1 MSANLYQGIY
11 RGRCENDI
19 DTEGRGRIL
28 VSVADVGGKSI
39 LSWATPCLP
48 VSGMNM
54 GVFSVPP
61 KGSGVWVQF
70 ERGDTDFPVWLG
82 GYFARGEAPALAQNV
97 PPGVSGITMQTT
109 FGNGLVI
116 NDKPGGGILIQTAGG
131 SKIEIT
137 DMGITIS
144 SRDGAEIK
152 LAAGTVSI
160 NNNHLTIT

>member
-1 MSANLYQGIY
+1 MSEQQYHGIY
-11 RGRCENDI
+11 RGRVENNI
-19 DTEGRGRIL
+19 DPNQKGRVL
-28 VSVADVGGKSI
+28 VSVADVGGNSI
-39 LSWATPCLP
+39 LSWASPCLP

-54 GVFSVPP
+54 GMFTVPP
-61 KGSGVWVQF
+61 NGSGVWVQF
-70 ERGDTDFPVWLG
+70 ERGDTVFPVWLG
-82 GYFARGEAPALAQNV
+82 GFFANGEAPTLAQNV

-109 FGNGLVI
+109 LGNGLVI

-152 LAAGTVSI
+152 LAAGTVNI